1 MGRNRMGQF
10 SIRIE
15 KESFTFAA
23 AHFLLF
29 HSGACERVH
38 GHNYRAWIE
47 LEGTLDEND
56 YVLDF
61 LAVKPIMKAICDR
74 LDHRVL
80 LPKDNPHLKIDEVEG
95 SIEARFRD
103 LSYRFPAADVVL
115 LPIHNTSA
123 ELLAH
128 YICGEFKEELNR
140 RFHTVHL
147 DVIRVGVEESFGQ
160 AAVYE
165 ERYQD
170 PA

>member
-1 MGRNRMGQF
+1 MERNRMGQF
-10 SIRIE
+10 SIRVE

-29 HSGACERVH
+29 HSGGCERVH

-47 LEGTLDEND
+47 LEGTLGEND

-80 LPKDNPHLKIDEVEG
+80 LPKDNPHLKIDEVEA

-123 ELLAH
+123 ELLAQ
-128 YICGEFKEELNR
+128 YICREFKEELSR
-140 RFHTVHL
+140 RFRIVHL

>member
-1 MGRNRMGQF
+1 MGQF
-10 SIRIE
+10 SIRVE
-15 KESFTFAA
+15 KESFAFAA

-29 HSGACERVH
+29 HNGECERVH
-38 GHNYRAWIE
+38 GHNYRAWVE
-47 LEGTLDEND
+47 LEGALEQSD

-80 LPKDNPHLKIDEVEG
+80 LPRENPHLKIEEVER

-115 LPIHNTSA
+115 LPIRNTSA
-123 ELLAH
+123 ELLAQ
-128 YICGEFKEELNR
+128 YICREFKEELNH
-140 RFHTVHL
+140 RFQTVHL

-165 ERYQD
+165 ERYQE

>member
-1 MGRNRMGQF
+1 MGDF
-10 SIRIE
+10 SIRVE
-15 KESFTFAA
+15 KENFTFAA

-29 HSGACERVH
+29 HDGACERVH

-47 LEGTLDEND
+47 LSGTLEQND

-95 SIEARFRD
+95 SIEARYRDFR
-103 LSYRFPAADVVL
+103 YCFPAADVVL

-123 ELLAH
+123 ELLAQ
-128 YICGEFKEELNR
+128 YICKTFKGEVNR
-140 RFHTVHL
+140 RFRTAHL
-147 DVIRVGVEESFGQ
+147 AVIRVGVEESFGQ
-160 AAVYE
+160 AAIYE
-165 ERYQD
+165 ERFPD

>member
-1 MGRNRMGQF
+1 MGQF
-10 SIRIE
+10 SIRVE
-15 KESFTFAA
+15 KENFTFAA

-29 HSGACERVH
+29 HDGDCERVH

-47 LEGTLDEND
+47 LAGTIEEND

-61 LAVKPIMKAICDR
+61 LAVKPILKAICDR

-95 SIEARFRD
+95 SIEARYRNFR
-103 LSYRFPAADVVL
+103 YCFPAADVVL
-115 LPIHNTSA
+115 LPIRNTSA

-128 YICGEFKEELNR
+128 YICKEFKQEVNR
-140 RFHTVHL
+140 RFRTAHL

-165 ERYQD
+165 ERYPD

>member
-1 MGRNRMGQF
+1 MGQF
-10 SIRIE
+10 SIRVE

-80 LPKDNPHLKIDEVEG
+80 LPTENSDLKIEEVER

-103 LSYRFPAADVVL
+103 LRYRFPATDVVL
-115 LPIHNTSA
+115 LPLRNTSA

-128 YICGEFKEELNR
+128 YISKEFKGELNR
-140 RFHTVHL
+140 RFPTVHL
-147 DVIRVGVEESFGQ
+147 GVIRVGVEESFGQ

-170 PA
+170 PD